1 MASGG
6 GGAESDSNRAGLV
19 AVVDDDVS
27 VLRSLRNL
35 LASVGLRVR
44 AFESAE
50 AFLESSYLAETRCL
64 LLDLRMPGMS
74 GTELFSFLEASG
86 HRIRV
91 VVLTAVTD
99 GSERERLLR
108 QGAVAFLT
116 KPFRSADVLRAVHD
130 ALRTADSP

>member
-6 GGAESDSNRAGLV
+6 GGEESDSNRAGLV

-35 LASVGLRVR
+35 LASVGLSVEV
-44 AFESAE
+44 FESAE
-50 AFLESSYLAETRCL
+50 AFLESSHVAETRCL
-64 LLDLRMPGMS
+64 LLDLRMPRMS
-74 GTELFSFLEASG
+74 GTELFSLLVASS

-91 VVLTAVTD
+91 VVLTAATD
-99 GSERERLLR
+99 GDERERLLR

-130 ALRTADSP
+130 ALRTADRP

>member
-1 MASGG
+1 MASVG
-6 GGAESDSNRAGLV
+6 GGAESDSSRAGLI

-50 AFLESSYLAETRCL
+50 AFLESSYLPETRCL

-74 GTELFSFLEASG
+74 GTELFSRLEASG

-99 GSERERLLR
+99 GDERERLLR